1 LQDNSIEKLFNAS
14 VIQGIME
21 KTGISVNE
29 YKVLNYIKGRKD
41 VPEDSFNAGLD
52 DRIKSSAVS
61 YLEFKGLIDVKKNP
75 YDTYTVTDEGRKY
88 IEQGFPEER
97 LYRLL
102 MDRNKCSLEELKN
115 DLGSDYK
122 IAMANIAKMGIKPV
136 NGTLEFKDG
145 NFLEE
150 FKFRRDALLRIES
163 GDKVEDE
170 MLEIFMHRGLV
181 ARHRATRRIINING
195 NGVAAL
201 EGYEHNDYLEVLT
214 PEMISSGEWKNR
226 KFRPYDL
233 NSRVEQINGAG
244 LHPLTYL
251 IENVRKIF
259 LEMGFTEMHGH
270 FIEYTGWNMDML
282 FIPQDHPAR
291 DLQDTFYINSRKDVE
306 FENPEILDMVKKV
319 HEKGYGKYSGWDYKW
334 SGEEARK
341 LILRTHTT
349 VNTVR
354 YLYNHRESPQ
364 FVFSIEKVFRHE
376 SVDWKHLSELYQIE
390 GAVYGSNVNLSTLKW
405 LLREFYSRLG
415 FDNIRLIP
423 SYYPYTE
430 PSMDVAVDINGREVE
445 LGGSGI
451 FRPEVTRPMGL
462 RSPVLAFGLGLE
474 RLAMLYYNLND
485 IREIYNSDLDWLKNY
500 KIKF

>member
-1 LQDNSIEKLFNAS
+1 
-14 VIQGIME
+14 ME
-21 KTGISVNE
+21 KTEISLNE
-29 YKVLNYIKGRKD
+29 YRVLNYIKDKRD
-41 VPEDSFNAGLD
+41 VPEDSLD
-52 DRIKSSAVS
+52 LDMDERIKSSAVS
-61 YLEFKGLIDVKKNP
+61 YLEFKKLIDVRKEP
-75 YDTYTVTDEGRKY
+75 SDTFTVTEEGKKY
-88 IEQGFPEER
+88 IDLGFPEER
-97 LYRLL
+97 LYKFL
-102 MDRNKCSLEELKN
+102 MDKGECGLEEIKKYMG
-115 DLGSDYK
+115 DDYK
-122 IAMANIAKMGIKPV
+122 IAMANIAKMGLKPV
-136 NGTLEFKDG
+136 NGTLRLEDGEFLSLFQSRK
-145 NFLEE
+145 
-150 FKFRRDALLRIES
+150 DALIS
-163 GDKVEDE
+163 IKGGNKIPDE
-170 MLEIFMHRGLV
+170 LLDVFIHRGLV
-181 ARHRATRRIINING
+181 TRHRAVKRIININK
-195 NGVAAL
+195 NGISTL
-201 EGYEHNDYLEVLT
+201 QNYESNDYLEIIT
-214 PEMISSGEWKNR
+214 PELIASGQWRNR
-226 KFRPYDL
+226 NFRPYDL
-233 NSRVEQINGAG
+233 NSRVEQVNGGG

-291 DLQDTFYINSRKDVE
+291 DLQDTFYINSGEDIE
-306 FENPEILDMVKKV
+306 FENPEILEMVKKI
-319 HEKGYGKYSGWDYKW
+319 HERGYGKYSGWNYKW
-334 SGEEARK
+334 SEEEARK

-354 YLYNHRESPQ
+354 YLYNHRDSPQ

-430 PSMDVAVDINGREVE
+430 PSMDVAVDINGKEVE

-462 RSPVLAFGLGLE
+462 KSPVLAFGLGLE

-500 KIKF
+500 KIRF

>member
-1 LQDNSIEKLFNAS
+1 
-14 VIQGIME
+14 ME
-21 KTGISVNE
+21 KTEISMNE
-29 YKVLNYIKGRKD
+29 YRVLSYIKDKKD
-41 VPEDSFNAGLD
+41 VPEDSIDICLD
-52 DRIKSSAVS
+52 ERIRSSAIS
-61 YLEFKGLIDVKKNP
+61 YLEFKDLISVKKEQC
-75 YDTYTVTDEGRKY
+75 DKFTVTTEGKKY
-88 IEQGFPEER
+88 LEQGFPEER

-102 MDRNKCSLEELKN
+102 IQKKKCTIAEIK
-115 DLGSDYK
+115 DILGDDYR
-122 IAMANIAKMGIKPV
+122 IGMANIAKMGIKPV
-136 NGTLEFKDG
+136 NGVIEFMDG
-145 NFLEE
+145 NFLDV
-150 FKFRRDALLRIES
+150 FKTMKQALSAVES
-163 GDKVEDE
+163 GRKISDE
-170 MLEIFMHRGLV
+170 MIAVFIHRGLV
-181 ARHRATRRIINING
+181 DRHRNMKRIINISTKG
-195 NGVAAL
+195 IKSL
-201 EGYEHNDYLEVLT
+201 ENYENEDFLELLT
-214 PEMISSGEWKNR
+214 PEIIASGEWKTH

-233 NSRVEQINGAG
+233 NSRVEQVNGAG

-251 IENVRKIF
+251 IENIRKIF

-291 DLQDTFYINSRKDVE
+291 DLQDTFYINSENNIK
-306 FENPEILDMVKKV
+306 FENPEILDIVRKV
-319 HEKGYGKYSGWDYKW
+319 HETGYGKYSGWNYKW
-334 SGEEARK
+334 SEEEARR

-354 YLYNHRESPQ
+354 YLYNHRDTPQ
-364 FVFSIEKVFRHE
+364 FIFSIEKVFRHE

-390 GAVYGSNVNLSTLKW
+390 GAVCSPDVNLSTLKG

-415 FDNIRLIP
+415 FNNIRLIP

-430 PSMDVAVDINGREVE
+430 PSMDVAVDINGKEVE

-451 FRPEVTRPMGL
+451 FRPEVTKPMGI

-500 KIKF
+500 KIRF

>member
-1 LQDNSIEKLFNAS
+1 
-14 VIQGIME
+14 ME
-21 KTGISVNE
+21 KSEISLNE
-29 YKVLNYIKGRKD
+29 YRILNYIKNKRD
-41 VPEDSFNAGLD
+41 VPEDSPELD
-52 DRIKSSAVS
+52 MEDRIKSSALS
-61 YLEFKGLIDVKKNP
+61 YLEFKNLIDVRKEP
-75 YDTYTVTDEGRKY
+75 YDTFTVTEEGKKY
-88 IEQGFPEER
+88 LREGFPEER
-97 LYRLL
+97 LYHFLKEK
-102 MDRNKCSLEELKN
+102 NKCTIEDIKN
-115 DLGSDYK
+115 YLGNDYK
-122 IAMANIAKMGIKPV
+122 IAMANIAKMGIKPL
-136 NGTLEFKDG
+136 NGILEFKDG
-145 NFLEE
+145 KFIQE
-150 FKFRRDALLRIES
+150 FKSRKDALYSIEN
-163 GDKVEDE
+163 GATVPDE
-170 MLEIFMHRGLV
+170 IINAFMHRGLV
-181 ARHRATRRIINING
+181 TRHKSVRRIININE
-195 NGVAAL
+195 NGMIAL
-201 EGYEHNDYLEVLT
+201 ENYKNNDYLEVLT
-214 PEMISSGEWKNR
+214 PELIASGEWRNR

-233 NSRVEQINGAG
+233 NSRVEQIRGAG

-291 DLQDTFYINSRKDVE
+291 DLQDTFYIDSERNLE
-306 FENPEILDMVKKV
+306 FDNPEILDIVKKV
-319 HEKGYGKYSGWDYKW
+319 HERGYGKYSGWNYQW
-334 SGEEARK
+334 SEAEARK

-354 YLYNHRESPQ
+354 YLYNHRDSPQ

-415 FDNIRLIP
+415 FNNIRLIP

-430 PSMDVAVDINGREVE
+430 PSMDVAVDINGKEVE

-451 FRPEVTRPMGL
+451 FRPEVTRPIGL
-462 RSPVLAFGLGLE
+462 KSPVLAFGLGLE